1 MQLSLHV
8 PESGMCNIFMIG
20 WKNFA
25 LKMHGLYTC
34 QKKPTFTNQNR
45 GIGVCHF
52 IESLLVDG
60 ANHQIPVGISCQ
72 L

>member
-8 PESGMCNIFMIG
+8 PEFESGMCNVMIG

-25 LKMHGLYTC
+25 LEMHGLYTC
-34 QKKPTFTNQNR
+34 KKIYLHPGISQSKR

-52 IESLLVDG
+52 IESLLVD
-60 ANHQIPVGISCQ
+60 
-72 L
+72 